1 MRSIPELCLPCRM
14 AQQRRERW
22 TTYAVQEDIS
32 RPRKKHP
39 IEVLQSRTREPRA
52 SLAAGAISR
61 QDKRARIIPTV
72 GINAANSAMPMHTV
86 VPPNLNMRA
95 GVGGWWEVMDQAR
108 AAHHVFCCPGREQAL
123 ADERSSD

>member
-1 MRSIPELCLPCRM
+1 MRSILELCLPCRM

-39 IEVLQSRTREPRA
+39 IEVLQSRTREPRV

-61 QDKRARIIPTV
+61 QDRGRVSSPQSESMLQILP
-72 GINAANSAMPMHTV
+72 
-86 VPPNLNMRA
+86 
-95 GVGGWWEVMDQAR
+95 
-108 AAHHVFCCPGREQAL
+108 CPCTR
-123 ADERSSD
+123 